1 MATYELATSLR
12 LARPRPEVFAFFG
25 DAGNL
30 DALTPPW
37 LKFRILTPRPIAM
50 RPGTLIDYKLS
61 IHGIPV
67 RWRTAIT
74 TWAPP
79 DVFVDEQ
86 LRGPYRRWVH
96 THLFSDEA
104 GGTRVED
111 RVLYRVPGG
120 ALVNALIVAPDLRRV
135 FAYRLLALRE
145 RLDPGGSG
153 PPHVTI
159 RRIDR

>member
-1 MATYELATSLR
+1 MATYELATSLW

-37 LKFRILTPRPIAM
+37 LRFRILTPQPISM
-50 RPGTLIDYKLS
+50 QPGTLIDYQLR
-61 IHGIPV
+61 IRGVPV

-96 THLFSDEA
+96 THTFTPER
-104 GGTRVED
+104 GGTRMED
-111 RVLYRVPGG
+111 RVVYEVPGG
-120 ALVNALIVAPDLRRV
+120 PAVNALFVAPDLRRV
-135 FAYRLLALRE
+135 FGYRLQALRE
-145 RLDPGGSG
+145 RLDPGGRGSG
-153 PPHVTI
+153 LVTI